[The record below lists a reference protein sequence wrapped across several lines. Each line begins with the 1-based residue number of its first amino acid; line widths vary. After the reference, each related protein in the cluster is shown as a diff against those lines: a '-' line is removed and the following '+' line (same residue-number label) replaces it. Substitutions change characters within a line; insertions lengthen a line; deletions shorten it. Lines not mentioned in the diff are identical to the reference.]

1 MQKLVALTPSGQS
14 PSSVPPRSHHP
25 SKHKL
30 FAQARELEEE
40 LRAVIKGEIR
50 FSDGDRALYA
60 SDGSNYRQVPI
71 GVVIPRDAEDAI
83 ATMRL
88 CRMHGA
94 PVLSRGGGTSLCG
107 QCCNFAVVLDF
118 SKYCNQILEMNPKQK
133 FARVQPGLV
142 LDTLR
147 NAAEKHK

>member
-60 SDGSNYRQVPI
+60 SDVASYREVPT
-71 GVVIPRDAEDAI
+71 GVVLTRAAEDAI
-83 ATMRL
+83 ATLRL
-88 CRMHGA
+88 CSSAGA
-94 PVLSRGGGTSLCG
+94 PVLSRGGGVEWAITVAETD
-107 QCCNFAVVLDF
+107 FAFYDGSQFLF
-118 SKYCNQILEMNPKQK
+118 E
-133 FARVQPGLV
+133 FARLGKQLV
-142 LDTLR
+142 LG
-147 NAAEKHK
+147 